1 MIFFYH
7 YENLPRRY
15 EDDVMQRNYE
25 YAVDSMYSGY
35 DFKTWCQVVQKN
47 SPKEVTKEEC
57 EKIWQQAWRDITD
70 DIISQKKGS

>member
-15 EDDVMQRNYE
+15 EDDVMQMNYE

-35 DFKTWCQVVQKN
+35 DFKTWCQVVQK
-47 SPKEVTKEEC
+47 K
-57 EKIWQQAWRDITD
+57 
-70 DIISQKKGS
+70 

>member
-1 MIFFYH
+1 MISK
-7 YENLPRRY
+7 LGAR
-15 EDDVMQRNYE
+15 
-25 YAVDSMYSGY
+25 S
-35 DFKTWCQVVQKN
+35 FKKN